1 MRKQNHKW
9 KTIGR
14 RMLILL
20 LLCGLLLPN
29 LQHTDA
35 ATISYEYEWIMDASG
50 LPTDDQWH
58 DYFIAWEDTGDK
70 NKVWFADYHWHT
82 GDGYDNFDA
91 GGSHWM
97 EYKAASTLSDYTS
110 KTFTSRNLMGH
121 MQIKYAGRDSDNGN
135 SPKYY
140 IRVSKVTG
148 GYAYFTRYEPAN
160 DESDADAFTFQDK
173 GDVFHIFVN
182 ISGKADRYLTR
193 DGQNLETT
201 ESSSWG
207 GGEKYRPLRVYK
219 RSMVVD
225 ETVNDAIDEITGK
238 VTMYEYNWIN
248 TVEEMQALA
257 NAGEWVDV
265 ILAWEDATSG
275 SNNDRSTVWYTKEV
289 WYDASGNIN
298 YKNYNTEYQY
308 WSNACL
314 GSDGFSSAYADS
326 FVLSTPA
333 GHFQVKG
340 VGWDKDSDNAVKGV
354 TGENGASI
362 ASPKFQ
368 IRFNVGRDRYFYFG
382 NDHFEED
389 ASDALNYTM
398 QLFLEADKKDKADY
412 YYGSVY
418 IFRNMGGLD
427 DEYLTRQGNRLDVSN
442 DNNSKYWEYPFRI
455 YSRRAIEYDAILQSF
470 TIGKGA
476 SYSID
481 GKVILN
487 KGVTITVEDGGV
499 LTVDKDLLNNGQIIV
514 KEGGILIVNEGGCIM
529 PYSETPDGN
538 ITIDGG
544 SMIIMED
551 ASVVMDKGEGTLMVR
566 NGATIINY
574 GVLMVSSLLELRN
587 NSCLT
592 NKANGHII
600 FGGIIAENS
609 GRIDVSD
616 LQAFESR
623 LENTR
628 ITLLCTTNS
637 RIYNEGTISFPSSR
651 LSLGVQLNIDKN
663 FFGNMDW
670 YFRET

>member
-1 MRKQNHKW
+1 MRKQNQKW
-9 KTIGR
+9 KTMGR
-14 RMLILL
+14 RILILL

-29 LQHTDA
+29 VQYTNA
-35 ATISYEYEWIMDASG
+35 ASVSYEYEWIMDVNG
-50 LPTDDQWH
+50 LPTDNEWH

-82 GDGYDNFDA
+82 GDGYHNYDA

-110 KTFTSRNLMGH
+110 KTFTSRDLMGH

-148 GYAYFTRYEPAN
+148 GYVYFTRYEPTGN
-160 DESDADAFTFQDK
+160 EKDADAFTFEDK

-207 GGEKYRPLRVYK
+207 GGDKYRPLRVYK
-219 RSMVVD
+219 RTAVVD
-225 ETVNDAIDEITGK
+225 ENADEDIDVITGK

-248 TVEEMQALA
+248 TVEELYALA
-257 NAGEWVDV
+257 EAGQWVDV

-275 SNNDRSTVWYTKEV
+275 SNNDRSTVWYTKEI

-298 YKNYNTEYQY
+298 YKNYTTEYQY
-308 WSNACL
+308 WSNDYL

-326 FVLSTPA
+326 FSLDTPA

-340 VGWDKDSDNAVKGV
+340 VGWDEDNEVKGV
-354 TGENGASI
+354 TGDGGAAL

-368 IRFNVGRDRYFYFG
+368 IRFHVGRDRYFYFG
-382 NDHFEED
+382 NDHFEES
-389 ASDALNYTM
+389 ASDALDYTV
-398 QLFLEADKKDKADY
+398 QLFLEADKKNESDY
-412 YYGSVY
+412 YYGSAH
-418 IFRNMGGLD
+418 IFRNIGGWLVD

-442 DNNSKYWEYPFRI
+442 HNASKSWEFPFRI
-455 YSRRAIEYDAILQSF
+455 YSRRTIEYDAILQSF

-476 SYSID
+476 TYSID
-481 GKVILN
+481 GQVILN

-499 LTVDKDLLNNGQIIV
+499 LSIDKDLLNNGKIIV
-514 KEGGILIVNEGGCIM
+514 KKGGTLIVNEGGSII
-529 PYSETPDGN
+529 PYSTNPDGN

-544 SMIIMED
+544 SLIIMDD
-551 ASVVMDKGEGTLMVR
+551 ASVILDKGEGTLMAR
-566 NGATIINY
+566 NGATVINY
-574 GVLMVSSLLELRN
+574 GVLMVSNLVELRN
-587 NSCLT
+587 NSCLI
-592 NKANGHII
+592 NKDTGHII
-600 FGGIIAENS
+600 LGGRIVENS
-609 GRIDVSD
+609 GRVDASD
-616 LQAFESR
+616 LKAFESR
-623 LENTR
+623 LEDVR
-628 ITLLCTTNS
+628 ITMLCTTNS
-637 RIYNEGTISFPSSR
+637 RFYNEGSFSLPVLW
-651 LSLGVQLNIDKN
+651 LSTRVELNTDKN
-663 FFGNMDW
+663 YFGNMN
-670 YFRET
+670 YYSRG

>member
-1 MRKQNHKW
+1 MRKQNQKW
-9 KTIGR
+9 KTMGR

-29 LQHTDA
+29 IQYIDA
-35 ATISYEYEWIMDASG
+35 ATISYKYEWIVDASG

-58 DYFIAWEDTGDK
+58 DYFIAWEDLDDK
-70 NKVWFADYHWHT
+70 AKVWFADYHWYT
-82 GDGYDNFDA
+82 PDGYNNYDA

-97 EYKAASTLSDYTS
+97 EYKAASTLPDYTS
-110 KTFTSRNLMGH
+110 KTFTSRDMMGH
-121 MQIKYAGRDSDNGN
+121 MQIKYAGRDPDNGN

-140 IRVSKVTG
+140 IRVSKVAG
-148 GYAYFTRYEPAN
+148 GYAYFTRYEPTN

-201 ESSSWG
+201 ESSSYG
-207 GGEKYRPLRVYK
+207 GGAYYRPLRVYK
-219 RSMVVD
+219 RSTVVD
-225 ETVNDAIDEITGK
+225 ETVNDSIDEITGK

-248 TVEEMQALA
+248 TVEELYALA
-257 NAGEWVDV
+257 NAGQWVDV

-289 WYDASGNIN
+289 WYDNGVVN
-298 YKNYNTEYQY
+298 YRNDSTEYLY

-326 FVLSTPA
+326 FVLDTPA
-333 GHFQVKG
+333 GHFQMKG
-340 VGWDKDSDNAVKGV
+340 VGWDTDNEVKGV
-354 TGENGASI
+354 KGDGGAAL
-362 ASPKFQ
+362 ASPIFQ
-368 IRFNVGRDRYFYFG
+368 IRFHVGHNRYFYFG
-382 NDHFEED
+382 NDHFEES
-389 ASDALNYTM
+389 ASDALDYTV
-398 QLFLEADKKDKADY
+398 QLFLEADKKNNADY
-412 YYGSVY
+412 YYGSTH
-418 IFRNMGGLD
+418 IFRNIGGGWVD

-442 DNNSKYWEYPFRI
+442 HNASKSWEFPFRI
-455 YSRRAIEYDAILQSF
+455 YSRRTIEYDAILQSF

-514 KEGGILIVNEGGCIM
+514 KEGGVLIVNEGGCIM
-529 PYSETPDGN
+529 PYSETPDGS

-544 SMIIMED
+544 NMIIMED
-551 ASVVMDKGEGTLMVR
+551 ASVVMDKGEGALMVR

-574 GVLMVSSLLELRN
+574 GVLMVSRMLELRN
-587 NSCLT
+587 NSCLM
-592 NKANGHII
+592 NKETGHII

-609 GRIDVSD
+609 GRIDTSD
-616 LQAFESR
+616 IKAFESR
-623 LENTR
+623 LENVR
-628 ITLLCTTNS
+628 ITLLCTTKS
-637 RIYNEGTISFPSSR
+637 RLYNEGTLSFPSLW
-651 LSLGVQLNIDKN
+651 LSNKIKLNIGDN
-663 FFGNMDW
+663 YFGNMDM
-670 YFRET
+670 YFREE